1 MKNIPITKPCFDER
15 ELELIAKPIESG
27 WVVQGPYVAEFEKLF
42 CGFTGCAHAVATSNC
57 TTALHLGLEI
67 FGVKPGDKVVV
78 PALTYVACAN
88 VVDQLGA
95 EVVFCDVDLNTFNL
109 DPECLAAI
117 LQKDHEKKIKV
128 VMPVDLF
135 GLCADYD
142 RILPLV
148 KNHGARVLEDAAC
161 AFGSFLHGRHA
172 GHFGDIGCFS
182 FHPRKAITTGE
193 GGMLVTANADHDRLA
208 RMLRDHGAEVSDHAR
223 HDNRSSFLLPEFPV
237 RGYNYRM
244 TDLQGALGVAQMEK
258 AKSIL
263 TGRKRVAQKYLKEL
277 CDVSFLKLPVELKK
291 FEHSYQ
297 SFVCL
302 FTGGL
307 SVSQLGVEQISGL
320 HAKRGHFMEYLLS
333 CGLGVRPGTHAP
345 YLTAYYQNKY
355 HHSTNE
361 FPMAFVADQL
371 SLALPVYAQMT
382 PDEQDYVIQCIK
394 DYKI

>member
-1 MKNIPITKPCFDER
+1 MKNIPITKPCFDKR

-109 DPECLAAI
+109 EPECLATI

-148 KNHGARVLEDAAC
+148 KDHGAKILEDAAC
-161 AFGSFLHGRHA
+161 AFGSRLHDQHA

-193 GGMLVTANADHDRLA
+193 GGMLVTRDKDFAGLA
-208 RMLRDHGAEVSDHAR
+208 SQLRDHGAAVTDFVR
-223 HDNRSSFLLPEFPV
+223 HGLSYLLPEFPV

-258 AKSIL
+258 AKLIL
-263 TGRKRVAQKYLKEL
+263 TRRKQVAQKYLEAL
-277 CDVSFLKLPVELKK
+277 CDVPFLKLPVELKG

-297 SFVCL
+297 SFVCM

-307 SVSQLGVEQISGL
+307 SVAELVVERVYGL
-320 HAKRGHFMEYLLS
+320 HAKRVHFMEYLMS

-361 FPMAFVADQL
+361 FPKAFLADQL
-371 SLALPVYAQMT
+371 SLALPLYAQMT
-382 PDEQDYVIQCIK
+382 PDEQDHVIQCIK